1 MKIVIAPD
9 SFKGSIRAADA
20 AAAIDRG
27 IRRALPGAETVLVP
41 MADGGEGTLDSLTR
55 FGGTKAKVQVSDP
68 LGRPVDAEYGL
79 IHGGSTCV
87 VELASASGLEL
98 IAAEERDPLHTTT
111 YGTGEAIR
119 RALDAGC
126 RQFIMAI
133 GGSATNDGG
142 AGILQALGVR
152 LLDEAGQPVGRG
164 GLELQR
170 VAAID
175 MGGMDAR
182 LAESTFVIASDVQNP
197 LLGPNG
203 ASHVYGPQ
211 KGATPEM
218 VAVLEQGMRVWADRI
233 LEATGLRVHDLPGA
247 GAAGGVGAGLLAF
260 FKAEMRSG
268 IDLVIE
274 HSGFMAHLEGAD
286 LVITGEGRMD
296 AQTASGK
303 TPMGVA
309 KEAQRHGIPVIA
321 LAGSVG
327 PGIEPLYDA
336 GILSVHSIVNG
347 PMALEEAV
355 ARAGELLEISAE
367 QVIRTFTGSVRG

>member
-98 IAAEERDPLHTTT
+98 IAAEERDPLRTTT
-111 YGTGEAIR
+111 YGTGEVIR

-133 GGSATNDGG
+133 GGSASNDGG

-152 LLDEAGQPVGRG
+152 LLDEAGQSVGRG

-175 MGGMDAR
+175 MGGMDER

-218 VAVLEQGMRVWADRI
+218 VAVLEQGMRVWADCI

-247 GAAGGVGAGLLAF
+247 GAAGGVGAALLAF
-260 FKAEMRSG
+260 FKAGMRSG

-274 HSGFMAHLEGAD
+274 HSGFMAHLKGAD

-309 KEAQRHGIPVIA
+309 KEARRHGVPVIA

-327 PGIEPLYDA
+327 PGIEPLYDE

-355 ARAGELLEISAE
+355 ARAGELLEMSAE
-367 QVIRTFTGSVRG
+367 QVIRTFAGIVRG

>member
-20 AAAIDRG
+20 AAAIGRG
-27 IRRALPGAETVLVP
+27 VKRALPGAETILVP

-55 FGGTKAKVQVSDP
+55 FSGAKAKVRVTDP

-98 IAAEERDPLHTTT
+98 VTAEERDPLRTTT
-111 YGTGEAIR
+111 YGTGEIIR

-142 AGILQALGVR
+142 AGIMQALGLR

-170 VAAID
+170 VAGID

-218 VAVLEQGMRVWADRI
+218 VAMLEQGMRVWADRI
-233 LEATGLRVHDLPGA
+233 QEATGLRVHDLPGA
-247 GAAGGVGAGLLAF
+247 GAAGGVGAALLAF
-260 FKAEMRSG
+260 FKAGMRRG
-268 IDLVIE
+268 IDIVIE
-274 HSGFMAHLEGAD
+274 HSGFKGHLEGAD

-303 TPMGVA
+303 TPMGIA
-309 KEAQRHGIPVIA
+309 QEARQRGIPVIA

-327 PGIEPLYDA
+327 PGIGPLYEA

-347 PMALEEAV
+347 PMALEEAM
-355 ARAGELLEISAE
+355 ARAGELLELSAE
-367 QVIRTFTGSVRG
+367 QVIRTFTGSRHG